1 MTNRPD
7 PDFHVYL
14 CFGQSNM
21 EGAAAY
27 EAQDTIGGDSR
38 FLMMPAV
45 DMPEKS
51 RTKGQ
56 WCQALPPL
64 VRSTTGL
71 TPIDYFGREMVK
83 VLPEKVRVGVVNVAV
98 GGCRIELF
106 DTDSCASHIMS
117 QPDWLKNTVK
127 AYDDNP
133 YKRLLTM
140 AREAQRAGV
149 IKGVLIHQG
158 ESNTND
164 REWPLKVRKI
174 YERLISDL
182 GLEKDKM
189 ILVAGEML
197 SEEEG
202 GICSSMNAIVNTL
215 PDVIPNSRVVSS
227 KGCKGAPDG
236 LHFTAEGYREL
247 GRRYAEAVLSRP

>member
-1 MTNRPD
+1 
-7 PDFHVYL
+7 
-14 CFGQSNM
+14 
-21 EGAAAY
+21 
-27 EAQDTIGGDSR
+27 
-38 FLMMPAV
+38 
-45 DMPEKS
+45 MPE
-51 RTKGQ
+51 RARLKGQ
-56 WCQALPPL
+56 WSQALPPL
-64 VRSTTGL
+64 ARSTTGR
-71 TPIDYFGREMVK
+71 TPVDYFGRAMAK
-83 VLPEKVRVGVVNVAV
+83 ALPKKIKIGVVNVAV

-106 DTDSCASHIMS
+106 DTDSCASHIAS

-127 AYDDNP
+127 AYDNNP
-133 YKRLLTM
+133 YKQLVAM

-174 YERLISDL
+174 YERLIADL
-182 GLEKDKM
+182 GLDKDE
-189 ILVAGEML
+189 IVLVAGEML

-247 GRRYAEAVLSRP
+247 GRRYAEAVLSK

>member
-1 MTNRPD
+1 M
-7 PDFHVYL
+7 
-14 CFGQSNM
+14 
-21 EGAAAY
+21 
-27 EAQDTIGGDSR
+27 
-38 FLMMPAV
+38 
-45 DMPEKS
+45 
-51 RTKGQ
+51 
-56 WCQALPPL
+56 
-64 VRSTTGL
+64 
-71 TPIDYFGREMVK
+71 
-83 VLPEKVRVGVVNVAV
+83 
-98 GGCRIELF
+98 
-106 DTDSCASHIMS
+106 
-117 QPDWLKNTVK
+117 K